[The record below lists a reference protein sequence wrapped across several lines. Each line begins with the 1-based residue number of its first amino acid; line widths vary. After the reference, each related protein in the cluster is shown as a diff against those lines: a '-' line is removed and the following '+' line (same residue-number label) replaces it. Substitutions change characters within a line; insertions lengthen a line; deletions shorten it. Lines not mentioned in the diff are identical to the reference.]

1 MYILSLKQQ
10 LVYFIVFQL
19 GMKRSASDSTVASSV
34 SGNGSTE
41 GGLKR
46 QRSQPQV
53 ADPTW
58 PLDKQH
64 ADSIINFLIRLA
76 CQVMATG
83 GQSELF
89 STLFIQSNDT
99 QVTNVPGS
107 PPTSGE
113 ALSKRCVSLIRTA
126 LKPDL
131 WPSKTQQNIYVMY
144 LVIVALISGIDVKL
158 SWFGKLL
165 ETIVSNSMLVM

>member
-1 MYILSLKQQ
+1 
-10 LVYFIVFQL
+10 
-19 GMKRSASDSTVASSV
+19 MKRSASDSTVASSV

-83 GQSELF
+83 GQSELLNVLLF
-89 STLFIQSNDT
+89 SQMILKSLVFLVHLLHLVKHCLKD
-99 QVTNVPGS
+99 
-107 PPTSGE
+107 
-113 ALSKRCVSLIRTA
+113 VSL
-126 LKPDL
+126 
-131 WPSKTQQNIYVMY
+131 
-144 LVIVALISGIDVKL
+144 
-158 SWFGKLL
+158 
-165 ETIVSNSMLVM
+165 